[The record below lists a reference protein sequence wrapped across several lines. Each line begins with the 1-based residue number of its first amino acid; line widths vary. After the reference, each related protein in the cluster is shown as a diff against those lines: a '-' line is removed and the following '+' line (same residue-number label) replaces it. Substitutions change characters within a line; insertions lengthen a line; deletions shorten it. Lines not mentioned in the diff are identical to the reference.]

1 MRIFAIS
8 VLILFL
14 GCTTEGV
21 IESPGSDRTMLP
33 TATETSESAPSEK
46 YSNSGANSK
55 PSTELPAI
63 RFFRNEIF
71 IATLPVEVPPAS
83 AYSIGLSGRD
93 TLGEQG
99 MLFWFV
105 EETEAPFWMVDTLF
119 DLSIAWIGSD
129 KSILAIDS
137 MYAKTALYHHPPAPY
152 LYALEAPLDW
162 YQQNGVE
169 PGDRIEFPPDILR
182 ILLNGK

>member
-1 MRIFAIS
+1 MRIFTIS
-8 VLILFL
+8 ILILFI
-14 GCTTEGV
+14 GCTVGGT
-21 IESPGSDRTMLP
+21 IESSGSARRTP
-33 TATETSESAPSEK
+33 PPATEISGAAPTEK
-46 YSNSGANSK
+46 YLNSSTNAK
-55 PSTELPAI
+55 PNTELPAI
-63 RFFRNEIF
+63 RFFRNQTF

-83 AYSIGLSGRD
+83 EYSIGLSGRD

-99 MLFWFV
+99 MLFWFG
-105 EETEAPFWMVDTLF
+105 EETDAPFWMVDTFF
-119 DLSIAWIGSD
+119 DLSIAWSGSD

-137 MYAKTALYHHPPAPY
+137 MYAQTELYHYPPAPY

>member
-1 MRIFAIS
+1 MRIFTIS
-8 VLILFL
+8 ILILFI
-14 GCTTEGV
+14 GCAVEDTS
-21 IESPGSDRTMLP
+21 ESSGSDRTMP
-33 TATETSESAPSEK
+33 PPATDMSGAAPSEK
-46 YSNSGANSK
+46 YLNSSTNAN
-55 PSTELPAI
+55 PNRELPAI
-63 RFFRNEIF
+63 RFFRNQTF

-99 MLFWFV
+99 MLFWFA

-137 MYAKTALYHHPPAPY
+137 MYAQTELYHYPPAPY

>member
-1 MRIFAIS
+1 MRIFTIS
-8 VLILFL
+8 ILILFI
-14 GCTTEGV
+14 GCTVGGT
-21 IESPGSDRTMLP
+21 IASSSSARRTP
-33 TATETSESAPSEK
+33 PPATEISGSTPSEK
-46 YSNSGANSK
+46 YLSSGINSK
-55 PSTELPAI
+55 PGTALPTI
-63 RFFRNEIF
+63 RFFRNKVF
-71 IATLPVEVPPAS
+71 IAALPVEVPPAS
-83 AYSIGLSGRD
+83 EYSIGLSGRD
-93 TLGEQG
+93 VLGEQG
-99 MLFWFV
+99 MLFWF
-105 EETEAPFWMVDTLF
+105 TEDTDAPFWMVDTFF

-137 MYAKTALYHHPPAPY
+137 MYAQTELYHYPPAPY

>member
-1 MRIFAIS
+1 MRIFTIS
-8 VLILFL
+8 ILILLL
-14 GCTTEGV
+14 GCTSEGV
-21 IESPGSDRTMLP
+21 TESSDSDGRMP
-33 TATETSESAPSEK
+33 PPAAEISGSAPSEK
-46 YSNSGANSK
+46 YLSLGINSK
-55 PSTELPAI
+55 PTAELPAI
-63 RFFRNEIF
+63 RFFRNQSF

-83 AYSIGLSGRD
+83 EYSIGLSGRD
-93 TLGEQG
+93 VLGEQG

-105 EETEAPFWMVDTLF
+105 EETDSPFWMVDTFF
-119 DLSIAWIGSD
+119 DISIAWIGSD

-137 MYAKTALYHHPPAPY
+137 MYAQTEIYHHPPAPY

-169 PGDRIEFPPDILR
+169 PGDRIEFPPDILK